1 MGDTRTVGDYLDPG
15 DEDTDSVLVLDIIRG
30 DSTVSCCFTSG
41 YHRYC
46 EGTGSVL
53 QGAGDQAD
61 LDEAFKKFAQTGDVA
76 ELDRL
81 KLRYFTPKEI
91 SSMLGFP
98 PEFSFPNDVTLK
110 QKFKVLGNSLNVI
123 VVSLLIFSLV

>member
-1 MGDTRTVGDYLDPG
+1 MQIV
-15 DEDTDSVLVLDIIRG
+15 VLGSKENVLFFD
-30 DSTVSCCFTSG
+30 
-41 YHRYC
+41 RYC

-61 LDEAFKKFAQTGDVA
+61 LDEAFKNFAQTGDVT
-76 ELDRL
+76 ELSRL
-81 KLRYFTPKEI
+81 KLRYFIPKEI

-123 VVSLLIFSLV
+123 VVSLLIFSLVS

>member
-1 MGDTRTVGDYLDPG
+1 MNAVKMCLYFD
-15 DEDTDSVLVLDIIRG
+15 
-30 DSTVSCCFTSG
+30 
-41 YHRYC
+41 RYC

-76 ELDRL
+76 ELSRL
-81 KLRYFTPKEI
+81 RLRYFTPKEI

-98 PEFSFPNDVTLK
+98 PDFSFPNDVTLK

-123 VVSLLIFSLV
+123 VVSLLIFSLVS